1 MSGRLNTSRGFT
13 LVEMLVVA
21 PIVILF
27 IGGMIYLMVS
37 LTGET
42 LASRS
47 EDALAYDLQ
56 QAFARIEEDT
66 ATSERF
72 LAATNI
78 PLASTGQGYG
88 DTTTTNSTTN
98 FTNVAVGGGSPAS
111 LILQTYALSG
121 NPSNPATRLVY
132 LANAPNDCTTPTLYA
147 ANTAMTLNVVYFT
160 DANNTLWR
168 RTLMPANYNSG
179 SYICGTAPWQLPSC
193 ISGYAASRT
202 FCKTSDE
209 KIAEG
214 VTFSFAYYASA
225 SSSTADTTA
234 VNAGATESA
243 RNTALLATKTVR
255 VTITTAKTVAGRDIS
270 QTGSAY
276 MTRISN

>member
-1 MSGRLNTSRGFT
+1 MTRRFNESKGFT

-27 IGGMIYLMVS
+27 IGGMIYLLVS

-56 QAFARIEEDT
+56 QAFTRIEEDIE
-66 ATSERF
+66 TSERF

-98 FTNVAVGGGSPAS
+98 FTNITVGGGSPAS
-111 LILQTYALSG
+111 LILQSYALNG
-121 NPSNPATRLVY
+121 NPSNPATRPVY
-132 LANAPNDCTTPTLYA
+132 LANSPFDCSNPANYSG
-147 ANTAMTLNVVYFT
+147 NTAMFINVVYFT
-160 DANNTLWR
+160 DTSGTLWR
-168 RTLMPANYNSG
+168 RTLMPASYNSG
-179 SYICGTAPWQLPSC
+179 SYICGAVPWQLPSC
-193 ISGYAASRT
+193 ITGYAASRT

-214 VTFSFAYYASA
+214 ATFSFAYYTSA
-225 SSSTADTTA
+225 SSSTPNSTA
-234 VNAGATESA
+234 TSSGATEAA
-243 RNTALLATKTVR
+243 RNTALLSTKTVR
-255 VTITTAKTVAGRDIS
+255 VTLSTEKTVAGRDIS
-270 QTGSAY
+270 QSGTAY